1 MAKDKILL
9 VESEN
14 EVSNLGWTCL
24 GPVPCEECIHGGIA
38 WLWCKKDKFV
48 LLDEKG
54 DGKCGFASFVTKD
67 EGLLQLCEYQK
78 NLVKIKERW

>member
-9 VESEN
+9 VESED
-14 EVSNLGWTCL
+14 EVSDLGWTCL
-24 GPVPCEECIHGGIA
+24 GPVACEECMYSGIA

-54 DGKCGFASFVTKD
+54 EGKCGFASFVTKD
-67 EGLLQLCEYQK
+67 EGLLQLCEYKK
-78 NLVKIKERW
+78 NLVKIKEK